1 MAAPSAPADSVAVKQ
16 ALTRRLQVLLVD
28 PSLFTAPYDAALT
41 QGLLAA
47 DVDPMWATRP
57 KRARDRQELPLE
69 RTDPFF
75 YRRVDEARWIPARLK
90 SLAKGLAHFTGL
102 LTLLWRVYRTKPDV
116 VHFQWIVVPPLDVM
130 AMAVI
135 RRWCP
140 LVLTVHDT
148 VPFNGQKMTALQRFG
163 HDGPTRQAHRLIV
176 HTRSGRQALI
186 DRGIPAAKIVVVAH
200 GALALAVPL
209 PTAPA
214 PRDPRWTF
222 LMFGEIKP
230 YKGLDV
236 LVEAVRLL
244 PEPVRQGLRIVL
256 AGRPRMDMDP
266 VLGRIRELGL
276 DAQFDLRL
284 HRQSEE
290 EMASLFDEADCF
302 LFPYL
307 QIDASGVYFLV
318 KSLGKWMIAS
328 RIGIFAEDLVEGIQG
343 ELVPA
348 ADAKALALAM
358 QSACLRR
365 PACEAVSSSDAWA
378 DIGRSTRALYEQVVA
393 ESGSSTLANVPLQ
406 AD

>member
-1 MAAPSAPADSVAVKQ
+1 MAGPSASADGVAVRQ
-16 ALTRRLQVLLVD
+16 ASTRRLRVLLVD

-41 QGLLAA
+41 QGLLGA

-57 KRARDRQELPLE
+57 KRAKDRQELPLE

-90 SLAKGLAHFTGL
+90 SAAKGLAHFTGL
-102 LTLLWRVYRTKPDV
+102 LTLLWRVCRTKPDV
-116 VHFQWIVVPPLDVM
+116 VHFQWIVVPPLDVL

-135 RRWCP
+135 RRCCP

-163 HDGPTRQAHRLIV
+163 HDGTARQAHRLIV

-186 DRGIPAAKIVVVAH
+186 DRGIPAEKIVVIAH
-200 GALALAVPL
+200 GPLALAVP
-209 PTAPA
+209 PPSTPA

-244 PEPVRQGLRIVL
+244 PEPVRQGLRVVV
-256 AGRPRMDMDP
+256 AGRPRMDIEP
-266 VLGRIRELGL
+266 VLGRMRELGL

-290 EMASLFDEADCF
+290 EMARLFDEADCF
-302 LFPYL
+302 LFPYR

-328 RIGIFAEDLVEGIQG
+328 RIGIFAEDLAEGIQG
-343 ELVPA
+343 ELVPG
-348 ADAKALALAM
+348 ADAQALALAM

-365 PACEAVSSSDAWA
+365 PAGEAVSSHDAWE
-378 DIGRSTRALYEQVVA
+378 DIGRSTRALYEQVMA
-393 ESGSSTLANVPLQ
+393 ESGRTSLVTVQPQ